1 MTPAHLNLLLKHGFA
16 VFPIVPNGK
25 IPYPGT
31 KGFKDASKDVQIV
44 TRMFGQRA
52 GANVAIA
59 TGAVSG
65 IFVLDVDQHSDDA
78 DGSESLKALEA
89 IHGPLPD
96 TVEVLTPS
104 GGRHLYFKH
113 VEGLGNRAAVRP
125 GLDVRAQA
133 GYVLCPPSTISG
145 NAYEWEASSHPDDV
159 AIAEAPAWLIELLKA
174 PVEPPANAPVA
185 PGSTKS
191 PTADKFTAGS
201 RNDKLTRE
209 AGKLRAHGLEATA
222 LIMALRDINAKK
234 CEPPLPDS
242 EVVTIATS
250 IAKRPERGKARD
262 PKDAITE
269 LWTARY
275 MLDKFGAD
283 LHYVKQFGGWFV
295 WQDGVWVADG
305 TMEVFRMAIDTIK
318 AIREDGEKV
327 GDFTKVKFAIGYET
341 NARRKAVIDALATL
355 PDIAVHYPEFDK
367 DLNLLNCKNCTLV
380 EE

>member
-1 MTPAHLNLLLKHGFA
+1 MTPALQLLLKHGFS

-25 IPYPGT
+25 IPFPGT
-31 KGFKDASKDVQIV
+31 KGFKDASKDPDTI
-44 TRMFGQRA
+44 TRMFSQRP

-59 TGAVSG
+59 TGDVSG
-65 IFVLDVDQHSDDA
+65 VFILDIDNHVGGG
-78 DGSESLKALEA
+78 DGRGSLQELEKL
-89 IHGPLPD
+89 HGELPE

-104 GGRHLYFKH
+104 GGRHLYFKQ
-113 VEGLGNRAAVRP
+113 VPGLRSVVDIRP
-125 GLDVRAQA
+125 GVDTRANG
-133 GYVLCPPSTISG
+133 GYAVCPPSVFEG
-145 NAYEWEASSHPDDV
+145 NSYVWEAAHHPDDCL
-159 AIAEAPAWLIELLKA
+159 IANAPDWLIELVTPK
-174 PVEPPANAPVA
+174 PVEAPSNAPVA
-185 PGSTKS
+185 PGSTNT
-191 PTADKFTAGS
+191 PNTAKFTAGS

>member
-1 MTPAHLNLLLKHGFA
+1 M
-16 VFPIVPNGK
+16 
-25 IPYPGT
+25 
-31 KGFKDASKDVQIV
+31 
-44 TRMFGQRA
+44 
-52 GANVAIA
+52 
-59 TGAVSG
+59 
-65 IFVLDVDQHSDDA
+65 
-78 DGSESLKALEA
+78 
-89 IHGPLPD
+89 
-96 TVEVLTPS
+96 
-104 GGRHLYFKH
+104 
-113 VEGLGNRAAVRP
+113 
-125 GLDVRAQA
+125 
-133 GYVLCPPSTISG
+133 CPPSVFEG
-145 NAYEWEASSHPDDV
+145 NSYVWEAAHHPDDV
-159 AIAEAPAWLIELLKA
+159 PIANAPDWLIELVT
-174 PVEPPANAPVA
+174 PEVSIEPPMDAIPIDPEEEDRQNAPIAHQTAPVA

-191 PTADKFTAGS
+191 PADGKAHAPDKFMAGS

-327 GDFTKVKFAIGYET
+327 GEFTKVKFAIGYET

>member
-1 MTPAHLNLLLKHGFA
+1 MTPALHLLLKHGFS
-16 VFPIVPNGK
+16 VFPCTPNGK

-31 KGFKDASKDVQIV
+31 KGFKDATKDPDAV
-44 TRMFGQRA
+44 TRMFSQRP
-52 GANVAIA
+52 GSNVAIA

-65 IFVLDVDQHSDDA
+65 IFVLDVDQHSAEA
-78 DGSESLKALEA
+78 DGSESLKELEKV
-89 IHGPLPD
+89 HGALPD

-125 GLDVRAQA
+125 GLDVRGSN
-133 GYVLCPPSTISG
+133 GYVLCPPSTIGG
-145 NAYEWEASSHPDDV
+145 NAYVWEAQHHPDDV
-159 AIAEAPAWLIELLKA
+159 HIAEAPKWLVELLKA
-174 PVEPPANAPVA
+174 PTEAPAATPVA
-185 PGSTKS
+185 PGSTNAPVS
-191 PTADKFTAGS
+191 AKFTAGS

-209 AGKLRAHGLEATA
+209 AGKLRAHGLEAMA
-222 LIMALRDINAKK
+222 LIMALRDINAKR
-234 CEPPLPDS
+234 CDPPLPDS

-250 IAKRPERGKARD
+250 IAKHPERGKARD

-275 MLDKFGAD
+275 MMDKFGAD

-355 PDIAVHYPEFDK
+355 SDIAVHYPEFDK
-367 DLNLLNCKNCTLV
+367 DIKLLNCKNCTLL